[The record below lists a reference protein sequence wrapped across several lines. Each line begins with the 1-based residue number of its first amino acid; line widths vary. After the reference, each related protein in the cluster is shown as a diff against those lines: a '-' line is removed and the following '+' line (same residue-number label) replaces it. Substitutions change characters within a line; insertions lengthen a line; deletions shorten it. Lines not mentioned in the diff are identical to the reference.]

1 MKGNDNWGDVL
12 CVGLLFMQSSCCILE
27 QLKQAL
33 KKLLKVIKFH
43 ITECQRFDSCRVS

>member
-12 CVGLLFMQSSCCILE
+12 CVGLLFMQPSCCILD

-33 KKLLKVIKFH
+33 KKLSNSTLLSVKGLILAEFLK
-43 ITECQRFDSCRVS
+43 

>member
-12 CVGLLFMQSSCCILE
+12 CAGLFFMQPSCCILD

-33 KKLLKVIKFH
+33 KKLLTVIKMR
-43 ITECQRFDSCRVS
+43 ENESVY

>member
-12 CVGLLFMQSSCCILE
+12 CAGLLFMQSSCCILD

-33 KKLLKVIKFH
+33 KKLLTVIKMR
-43 ITECQRFDSCRVS
+43 ENESAY